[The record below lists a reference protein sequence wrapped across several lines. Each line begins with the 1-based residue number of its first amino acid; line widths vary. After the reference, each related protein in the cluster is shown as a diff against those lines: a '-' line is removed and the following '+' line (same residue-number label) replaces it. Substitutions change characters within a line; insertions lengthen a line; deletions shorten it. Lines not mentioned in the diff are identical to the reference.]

1 MSENLKFVSV
11 VIPTYNYGHFLAE
24 AIDSVLNQTFGNFE
38 ILVVD
43 NFSTD
48 NTKSL
53 MASYDDNRVHHHLFN
68 NGGSI
73 AAARNYGWSKARGE
87 LVAFLDADDS
97 WHPKKLEIQTPKHL
111 GSQPILSH
119 HDLKLTG
126 TRVLGRA
133 RGYNLGS
140 KPLIDML
147 TKGNPILTSSV
158 IVNKNLLEKYGGFP
172 EALDLVAAEDFAL
185 WLKMAKNGEHFIHLP
200 KTLGEYR
207 THDKSS
213 SSKDPTLPA
222 IRVTG
227 PYRKKLS
234 SSQEKN
240 LDGWIAYSRGVHS
253 NKKSEAIK
261 QLALAIGKASLK
273 FKARAAVRLIMK
285 ALRIR

>member
-1 MSENLKFVSV
+1 MSDTQQFVSV
-11 VIPTYNYGHFLAE
+11 VIPTYNYGHFLSE
-24 AIDSVLNQTFGNFE
+24 AIDSVLSQTFGNFE

-48 NTKSL
+48 NTKNL
-53 MASYDDNRVHHHLFN
+53 MASYKDSRVHHHLFD

-73 AAARNYGWSKARGE
+73 AAARNYGWGKARGE

-97 WHPKKLEIQTPKHL
+97 WRPKKLEIQTAKHL
-111 GSQPILSH
+111 ASQPILSH

-126 TRVLGRA
+126 TRVFGRA

-140 KPLIDML
+140 KPLIEML

-158 IVNKNLLEKYGGFP
+158 MVNRSLLEKYGGFP
-172 EALDLVAAEDFAL
+172 EALDLFASEDFAL
-185 WLKMAKNGEHFIHLP
+185 WLKMAENEEQLIHLP

-213 SSKDPTLPA
+213 SSKDSSLPV
-222 IRVTG
+222 IRVTNQ
-227 PYRKKLS
+227 YRKRLN

-240 LDGWIAYSRGVHS
+240 LEGWIAYSRGVHS
-253 NKKSEAIK
+253 INKSEAIK
-261 QLALAIGKASLK
+261 QLALAIGKASSK

-285 ALRIR
+285 ALGIR

>member
-1 MSENLKFVSV
+1 MSENKKFVSV
-11 VIPTYNYGHFLAE
+11 VIPTYNYGHFLAN
-24 AIDSVLNQTFGNFE
+24 AVDSVLNQTFANFE

-48 NTKSL
+48 NTRNL
-53 MASYDDNRVHHHLFN
+53 IDSYHDSRVHHHLFN

-97 WHPKKLEIQTPKHL
+97 WHPKKLEMQTSKHL

-126 TRVLGRA
+126 KRVLGRA

-147 TKGNPILTSSV
+147 SKGNPILTSSV

-172 EALDLVAAEDFAL
+172 EASDLVAAEDFAL
-185 WLKMAKNGEHFIHLP
+185 WLKMAESGERFMHLP

-207 THDKSS
+207 IHSKSA
-213 SSKDPTLPA
+213 SSKDPTPPS
-222 IRVTG
+222 IRVTNQ
-227 PYRKKLS
+227 YRKRLS
-234 SSQEKN
+234 SHEEKN

-253 NKKSEAIK
+253 DNKSEAVK
-261 QLALAIGKASLK
+261 QLAIAISKASSR
-273 FKARAAVRLIMK
+273 FKARAAVRLVMK
-285 ALRIR
+285 ALGIR